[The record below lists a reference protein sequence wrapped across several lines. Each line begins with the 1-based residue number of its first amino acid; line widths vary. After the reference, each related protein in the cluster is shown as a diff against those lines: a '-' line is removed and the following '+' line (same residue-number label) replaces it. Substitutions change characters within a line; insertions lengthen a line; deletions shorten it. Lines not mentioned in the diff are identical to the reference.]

1 MWSHS
6 PRGGCGLK
14 SLWKYQSHSG
24 ASSLSARRVWIEIG
38 IFTAHNV
45 CSFCHSPRGGCG
57 LKYCDLSRL
66 LQRIC
71 HSPRGGCGLKFFGR
85 ANPCGKLASLSAR
98 RVWIEICMSLPVWN
112 PLSCHSPRGGCG
124 LKWFLPGSESCHRF
138 PSLSARRVW
147 IEIGTQ
153 PPVRCR
159 WEVTLREEGVD

>member
-71 HSPRGGCGLKFFGR
+71 HSPRGGCGLKYFPFLLLPIFFRHSPRGG
-85 ANPCGKLASLSAR
+85 CGLKFHVKQNHLTGFLSLSAR
-98 RVWIEICMSLPVWN
+98 RVWIEIQYIQN
-112 PLSCHSPRGGCG
+112 RG
-124 LKWFLPGSESCHRF
+124 
-138 PSLSARRVW
+138 
-147 IEIGTQ
+147 
-153 PPVRCR
+153 
-159 WEVTLREEGVD
+159 